1 MLLPSGSDAPDR
13 GAVPDRMPEQARSH
27 APVPRMPPGGCHDGE
42 HAVSAGVELDGVWIR
57 FGDFIAARDVN
68 IDIPEGSFFSF
79 LGPSGCGKT
88 TLLRAVSGFLEP
100 SEGVVRIGGR
110 DMAGIGPNK
119 RPTALIF
126 QNLALFPLMT
136 VWENIAFS
144 LEVRG
149 VGRAE
154 RRRRADELLNL
165 IALPGQ
171 GEKMCHELSG
181 GQRQRVAIARALAAE
196 PDVLLLD
203 EPLSALDLKL
213 RQHMRTELRAIQQR
227 VGITFIYITHD
238 QGEALTM
245 SDNVAVMR
253 EGVIDQVADGN
264 TIYDHPES
272 AFVASFVGEN
282 NLFRGKVT
290 DTDPAYAMV
299 DTNVGP
305 MRARVAA
312 SRGERLAKGDSA
324 FVFVR
329 PESLKFA
336 NGGRFDNFV
345 DATVHT
351 GEFEGHFWQ
360 VFLDVAGG
368 DKRLKMSLVNDGS
381 SLDHPPGAAVKLGFS
396 ADLAVALPEG
406 PLAAE

>member
-1 MLLPSGSDAPDR
+1 M
-13 GAVPDRMPEQARSH
+13 
-27 APVPRMPPGGCHDGE
+27 GCGIKFAE
-42 HAVSAGVELDGVWIR
+42 FV
-57 FGDFIAARDVN
+57 AARDVT
-68 IDIPEGSFFSF
+68 IHIKEGEFFSF
-79 LGPSGCGKT
+79 LGPSGWGKT

-100 SEGVVRIGGR
+100 SQGVVKIGGT

-149 VGRAE
+149 MGKLE
-154 RRRRADELLNL
+154 RRKKAEELLEL

-171 GEKMCHELSG
+171 GDKMCHELSG

-245 SDNVAVMR
+245 SDSVAVMR
-253 EGVIDQVADGN
+253 EGVIEQVADGT

-282 NLFRGKVT
+282 NLFRGRVSEVIGQH
-290 DTDPAYAMV
+290 ALV
-299 DTNVGP
+299 DTNVGSI
-305 MRARVAA
+305 RARIGTRA
-312 SRGERLAKGDSA
+312 GEVQLKQNDAA

-336 NGGRFDNFV
+336 NAAEFDNGIR
-345 DATVHT
+345 ASIHQQ
-351 GEFEGHFWQ
+351 EFEGNLWQ
-360 VFLDVAGG
+360 VFLDVGNSE
-368 DKRLKMSLVNDGS
+368 KRIKLSMVSGVPTFATPPARKSLFLIHFS
-381 SLDHPPGAAVKLGFS
+381 SVLGCHRFES
-396 ADLAVALPEG
+396 VRPYHDALLAIPNGVRSCTQESSSSHK
-406 PLAAE
+406 

>member
-1 MLLPSGSDAPDR
+1 M
-13 GAVPDRMPEQARSH
+13 
-27 APVPRMPPGGCHDGE
+27 
-42 HAVSAGVELDGVWIR
+42 SADVQLDGVWIK
-57 FGDFIAARDVN
+57 FGDFVAARDVN
-68 IDIPEGSFFSF
+68 IHIKEGEFFSF

-100 SEGVVRIGGR
+100 SDGTVRIGGE

-149 VGRAE
+149 VRRPE
-154 RRRRADELLNL
+154 RRKKAEELLEL

-171 GEKMCHELSG
+171 GDKMCHELSG
-181 GQRQRVAIARALAAE
+181 GQRQRVAIARALCAE

-245 SDNVAVMR
+245 SDHVAVMR
-253 EGVIDQVADGN
+253 EGVIEQVADGS
-264 TIYDHPES
+264 TLYDRPET

-282 NLFRGKVT
+282 NLFRGRVT
-290 DTDPAYAMV
+290 EVIGEQAVV

-305 MRARVAA
+305 VRARMATHE
-312 SRGERLAKGDSA
+312 GEAQLKPHEEA

-329 PESLKFA
+329 PESLKFV
-336 NGGRFDNFV
+336 NGGQFDN
-345 DATVHT
+345 AIQARIHQQ
-351 GEFEGHFWQ
+351 EFEGNLWQ
-360 VFLDVAGG
+360 VFLDVANS
-368 DKRLKMSLVNDGS
+368 DKRIKMSLVNDGR
-381 SLDHPPGAAVKLGFS
+381 SLGHETGSDVTIGFK
-396 ADLAVALPEG
+396 AELAVALPQG